1 METSCLAA
9 DIRHAHHSRNR
20 YTTSGQWYKG
30 SLHLHTNQSDGHLSV
45 IELVKMYAAER
56 FDFVAITD
64 HWRLPEFNG
73 NRTKLPLLVIDGI
86 ELDGFDE
93 SGVYFHVLALGASLK
108 LPTTTRNFVKALQA
122 ARSQRALLIW
132 AHPHWTGNLPGEGLR
147 HNFDGMEI
155 YNHSS
160 HCENGSG
167 YALSHWDHV
176 LNQNPD
182 FLGFATDD
190 SHFVPDQEYWKGG
203 WIMVNAAACTQDEI
217 LNNIRRGNFYASQGP
232 QFKTI
237 EYASNSVKVETSP
250 VAYVRL
256 IGSRMTGSWVKAKE
270 NVPLL
275 QAEFQLPSDWPY
287 ARIEIEDING
297 KRAWSNPLWFSNYAF
312 D

>member
-1 METSCLAA
+1 
-9 DIRHAHHSRNR
+9 
-20 YTTSGQWYKG
+20 
-30 SLHLHTNQSDGHLSV
+30 
-45 IELVKMYAAER
+45 
-56 FDFVAITD
+56 
-64 HWRLPEFNG
+64 
-73 NRTKLPLLVIDGI
+73 
-86 ELDGFDE
+86 
-93 SGVYFHVLALGASLK
+93 
-108 LPTTTRNFVKALQA
+108 
-122 ARSQRALLIW
+122 
-132 AHPHWTGNLPGEGLR
+132 
-147 HNFDGMEI
+147 
-155 YNHSS
+155 
-160 HCENGSG
+160 
-167 YALSHWDHV
+167 
-176 LNQNPD
+176 
-182 FLGFATDD
+182 
-190 SHFVPDQEYWKGG
+190 
-203 WIMVNAAACTQDEI
+203 MVNAAACTQDEI